1 MGTTEKAPKKG
12 AKVAGY
18 VVWDVG
24 VKIGGMVYAP
34 VAVVPKELVTDEVAA
49 FLVEATGEEVSEEG
63 ETGESL

>member
-1 MGTTEKAPKKG
+1 
-12 AKVAGY
+12 
-18 VVWDVG
+18 
-24 VKIGGMVYAP
+24 MVYAP